1 MYKRQPLD
9 WFASVRQDNIQEA
22 YGLYGGFLFLGILL
36 GLLFL
41 MATVLI
47 IYYKQII
54 EGYDDRSRFQIMRQ
68 VGMSQKLISASVRSQ
83 VLTMFLLPLGVAA
96 VHLCFAFPLLTRVLR
111 ALALDNVM
119 IFFWCTLVTFG
130 AFVVVYVL
138 VYLITARVYYHTV
151 SIQERR

>member
-1 MYKRQPLD
+1 M
-9 WFASVRQDNIQEA
+9 RQDNIQEA